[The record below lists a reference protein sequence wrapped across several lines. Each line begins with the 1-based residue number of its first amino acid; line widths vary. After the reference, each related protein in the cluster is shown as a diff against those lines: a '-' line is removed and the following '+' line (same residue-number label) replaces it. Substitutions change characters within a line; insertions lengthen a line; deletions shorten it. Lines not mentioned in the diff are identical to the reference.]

1 MERRNDVTIT
11 KAELTK
17 NLAFWFF
24 EYEVYY
30 FEFYSFSASLFLIRN
45 FNAIRS
51 KVCSIQYQSQKIL

>member
-24 EYEVYY
+24 EYKVYY
-30 FEFYSFSASLFLIRN
+30 FELYCFLPHYS
-45 FNAIRS
+45 
-51 KVCSIQYQSQKIL
+51 

>member
-11 KAELTK
+11 KVELTN

-30 FEFYSFSASLFLIRN
+30 FEFYSYSA
-45 FNAIRS
+45 
-51 KVCSIQYQSQKIL
+51 